1 MNWRI
6 QITPKLIGDLLAYV
20 PKNPLDAAV
29 INLAIQDALRHEERG
44 WMEVT
49 PRVGKHIH
57 AAAADAPWSE
67 REAGTI
73 KPVDPLATAKQVG
86 KA

>member
-1 MNWRI
+1 MMWTL
-6 QITPKLIGDLLAYV
+6 QITPKLISDLLVYT

-29 INLAIQDALRHEERG
+29 VSLVIQDALRHEERG
-44 WMEVT
+44 WVEVT
-49 PRVGKHIH
+49 PRIGKHIH

-73 KPVDPLATAKQVG
+73 KPVDPLATAKLAG
-86 KA
+86 KV